1 MANRLDEIDRRVLYH
16 LAADARDTSAP
27 AIAEEVNVSA
37 GTIRNRIRQLEAD
50 GTIKG
55 YHAEIDYER
64 AEGYLTNLLTCNA
77 AVTDRERLAK
87 QVLQVPGVVNV
98 RELMTG
104 RGNLHITTVGPDREA
119 LTRITRTLSELG
131 VDIEDEDLLQREH
144 FHPYSPFGPGESPS
158 ERSMIDFM
166 SLTGDAEIADLTV
179 TDDAAIVGQTL
190 REANETGL
198 IGADTLVVAIEREG
212 TILTPRGDTTI
223 QPGDLLT
230 VFSRDGVSD
239 DFVRRFTNESADK

>member
-1 MANRLDEIDRRVLYH
+1 MANRLDEIDRRILYH
-16 LAADARDTSAP
+16 LASDARNTSAP

-37 GTIRNRIRQLEAD
+37 GTIRNRIRRLETD

-64 AEGYLTNLLTCNA
+64 AEGYLTNLLICNA
-77 AVTDRERLAK
+77 TITDREKLAK

-104 RGNLHITTVGPDREA
+104 RGNLHITTVGSDRED

-144 FHPYSPFGPGESPS
+144 FHPYSPFGPGGSPS
-158 ERSMIDFM
+158 ERSMTDFM
-166 SLTGDAEIADLTV
+166 SLTGDAEVADLTV
-179 TDDAAIVGQTL
+179 TDDAPIAGQTL
-190 REANETGL
+190 REANDTEL
-198 IGADTLVVAIEREG
+198 IEADTLVVAIEREG
-212 TILTPRGDTTI
+212 TIITPRGDTTI

-230 VFSRDGVSD
+230 VFSRDGISD
-239 DFVRRFTNESADK
+239 DLIHRFTSEPVDE